1 MHRVD
6 TRLSGEF
13 ELKKD
18 VDPGGDSYLAH
29 ILKLETFTNR
39 RSARVGNGRV

>member
-1 MHRVD
+1 MD

-18 VDPGGDSYLAH
+18 VDLAGDSYLAH
-29 ILKLETFTNR
+29 ILKLETLTNL
-39 RSARVGNGRV
+39 RSVRG